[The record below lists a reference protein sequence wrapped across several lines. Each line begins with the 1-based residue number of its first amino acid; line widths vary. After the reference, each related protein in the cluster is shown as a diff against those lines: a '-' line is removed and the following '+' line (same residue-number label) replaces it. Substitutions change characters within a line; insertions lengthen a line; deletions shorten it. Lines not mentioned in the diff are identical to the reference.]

1 MIGTR
6 LKLTMVYSTGIVD
19 GEWKVAVDGLNAV
32 VGLFVQDKMKAG
44 DSIAQ
49 LSQVSAT
56 GRWWR
61 HYRPGFVLLM
71 QVIAKR

>member
-19 GEWKVAVDGLNAV
+19 GESKVAVDGLNAV
-32 VGLFVQDKMKAG
+32 VGLFVQDKIKAG
-44 DSIAQ
+44 VTVTQ
-49 LSQVSAT
+49 LSQGSAT

-61 HYRPGFVLLM
+61 HYRPALG
-71 QVIAKR
+71 IITS